1 VDRALADTRVL
12 FDGIPAVVLYAST
25 DRVNAVVP
33 YSISGRATTL
43 LTVAT
48 LDGISVPVNLK
59 VLDTNPG
66 IFTVGGSGRGPGS
79 ILNPDLSP
87 NSALNPA
94 GRGAVISIFATGEG
108 QTDPAGQ
115 DGRVITTDLRRPIS
129 PVLAWIGGRPAR
141 VLYAGSAPNLL
152 SGVMQI
158 NVQVPEVE
166 TTPGNTSVVLQIGTM
181 SSQSGV
187 TVAIR

>member
-1 VDRALADTRVL
+1 
-12 FDGIPAVVLYAST
+12 
-25 DRVNAVVP
+25 
-33 YSISGRATTL
+33 
-43 LTVAT
+43 
-48 LDGISVPVNLK
+48 
-59 VLDTNPG
+59 
-66 IFTVGGSGRGPGS
+66 
-79 ILNPDLSP
+79 
-87 NSALNPA
+87 
-94 GRGAVISIFATGEG
+94 
-108 QTDPAGQ
+108 
-115 DGRVITTDLRRPIS
+115 VITTDLRRPIS

>member
-1 VDRALADTRVL
+1 
-12 FDGIPAVVLYAST
+12 
-25 DRVNAVVP
+25 
-33 YSISGRATTL
+33 
-43 LTVAT
+43 
-48 LDGISVPVNLK
+48 
-59 VLDTNPG
+59 
-66 IFTVGGSGRGPGS
+66 
-79 ILNPDLSP
+79 
-87 NSALNPA
+87 
-94 GRGAVISIFATGEG
+94 
-108 QTDPAGQ
+108 
-115 DGRVITTDLRRPIS
+115 VITTDLRRPIS

-158 NVQVPEVE
+158 NVQVPEE